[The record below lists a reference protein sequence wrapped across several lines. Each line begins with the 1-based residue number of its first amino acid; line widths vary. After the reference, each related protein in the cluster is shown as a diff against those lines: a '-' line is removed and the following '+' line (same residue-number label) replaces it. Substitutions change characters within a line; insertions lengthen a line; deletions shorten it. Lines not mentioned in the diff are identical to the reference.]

1 MWTGW
6 KSILLSDDCL
16 WKVFSGSGTRSV
28 NHIFRE
34 LIRWALPKHEWGC
47 AISHPS
53 EEHSRAWVF
62 PSFILTVFCLAFAS
76 SQAEAFVCPWEVG
89 VRYETYTEIGLSWL
103 TGPTHIPKMRYSP
116 GQTRVLRLRGRP
128 FKDDQRRVTVLNL
141 VAKHDSPPL
150 LKNTTLKSIGGPR
163 GEAEMAGSNRSPHF
177 CRISPSSFGEETFTT
192 PGFCVIDSVI
202 NSGQFGHFP
211 AIALKVPCPR
221 QALRTR
227 QTKTVGH
234 P

>member
-1 MWTGW
+1 MEKNLNTDIIYLFFYSKGLRGWESTYPLDCMLINICVNAFEIRMWTGW

-34 LIRWALPKHEWGC
+34 LIKWALPKHEWGY

-89 VRYETYTEIGLSWL
+89 VRYETYKESWL
-103 TGPTHIPKMRYSP
+103 KLTH
-116 GQTRVLRLRGRP
+116 G
-128 FKDDQRRVTVLNL
+128 
-141 VAKHDSPPL
+141 A
-150 LKNTTLKSIGGPR
+150 
-163 GEAEMAGSNRSPHF
+163 
-177 CRISPSSFGEETFTT
+177 PSHSQDELFTWA
-192 PGFCVIDSVI
+192 D
-202 NSGQFGHFP
+202 
-211 AIALKVPCPR
+211 
-221 QALRTR
+221 
-227 QTKTVGH
+227 
-234 P
+234 